1 MCDAFCHLVA
11 APAASKS
18 RPRPWRK
25 AVLLDLVEDEA
36 VVLLLPGR
44 HEQKL
49 GGVSWRLKYCRM
61 PSLVFGL
68 VQYPSQRGIALP
80 CLPCKNDYFTTPLVC
95 LGYAARVSQTGIK
108 AQAA

>member
-1 MCDAFCHLVA
+1 MWAISMYEAFCHLVA

-49 GGVSWRLKYCRM
+49 GGVSRRLKHYRM
-61 PSLVFGL
+61 TSLVFAL
-68 VQYPSQRGIALP
+68 VELISS
-80 CLPCKNDYFTTPLVC
+80 N
-95 LGYAARVSQTGIK
+95 TGN
-108 AQAA
+108 